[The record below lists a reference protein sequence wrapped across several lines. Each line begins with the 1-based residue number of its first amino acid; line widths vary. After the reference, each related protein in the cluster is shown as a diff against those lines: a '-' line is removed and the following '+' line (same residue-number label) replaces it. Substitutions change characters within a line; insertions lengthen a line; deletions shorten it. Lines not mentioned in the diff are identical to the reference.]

1 MHRNKKLII
10 VCHCILNQNSVVKP
24 LARAKGAFP
33 IASMLLKD
41 GIGFIQLPCPEFKF
55 LGIDRPS
62 MTKSDYDCPEY
73 RTLCRNLF
81 LPFVDD
87 IKAYISNGYEIVGI
101 LGIKHSP
108 TCSVRERQ
116 GIFIEEINSLLKS
129 NDITLKSYD
138 IPESYNEDS
147 ESLELYHEIKSAFNL

>member
-1 MHRNKKLII
+1 MKIFNECFNGVILDTIQFYVIIYKIVLFKL
-10 VCHCILNQNSVVKP
+10 
-24 LARAKGAFP
+24 
-33 IASMLLKD
+33 
-41 GIGFIQLPCPEFKF
+41 EE
-55 LGIDRPS
+55 
-62 MTKSDYDCPEY
+62 TKSDYDCPEY

-108 TCSVRERQ
+108 TCSVRGRQ